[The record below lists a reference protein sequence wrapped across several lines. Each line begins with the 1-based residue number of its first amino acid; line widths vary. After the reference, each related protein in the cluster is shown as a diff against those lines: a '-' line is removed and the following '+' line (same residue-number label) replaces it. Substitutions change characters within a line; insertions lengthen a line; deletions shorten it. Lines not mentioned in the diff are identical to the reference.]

1 MAKTYKEHYDN
12 TKLVH
17 SLDRDGEVPTFFI
30 VCSRL
35 RGPGK
40 TFQMCKMLFE
50 KFLNEGKKFILLTR
64 HKKDL
69 GTIADGCFEGY
80 FQAEH
85 PEYTMR
91 EVLQMGHTFSRV
103 FADTRVGEEVS
114 SVECG
119 YVIPLS
125 AVNDVKKISSLF
137 YDAWCFFFD
146 EFMPV
151 DDRFL
156 KNEVDLLMNI
166 YQSVA
171 RGEGKAVRYMPIY
184 MCSNTLSIQNP
195 YFKAL
200 GLTSKL
206 QSNTHFF
213 KGEGVVFENCDN
225 VEGLAEMHKSS
236 GIEKALKK
244 HLAEKGDNTWIN
256 DDCSLVDRPKGW
268 GRSRYIA
275 TLIYGSESFG
285 VHEYYQM
292 GYVYLSRTTDN
303 TCPHIY
309 NLTFDNGNLNIPVI
323 HSSILI
329 QFIKTNYFLGKV
341 RCQDGGIQRILQ
353 EVM

>member
-1 MAKTYKEHYDN
+1 MARTYKEHYNN
-12 TKLVH
+12 TKLIT
-17 SLDRDGEVPTFFI
+17 SLDRNGEVPTFFI

-40 TFQMCKMLFE
+40 TYQMCKMLFE
-50 KFLNEGKKFILLTR
+50 KFMDEGKKFVLLTR

-69 GTIADGCFEGY
+69 GTIAAGCFDGY
-80 FQAEH
+80 LTDQH
-85 PEYTMR
+85 PEYSMR
-91 EVLQMGHTFSRV
+91 ETLQMGHTFSRV
-103 FADTRVGEEVS
+103 YADTRVGDEIS

-119 YVIPLS
+119 YVISLAS
-125 AVNDVKKISSLF
+125 VNDIKKVSSLF
-137 YDAWCFFFD
+137 GDAWCFFFD

-156 KNEVDLLMNI
+156 KNEVDLFLNV
-166 YQSVA
+166 YQSIA
-171 RGEGKAVRYMPIY
+171 RGEGKAARYMPVF
-184 MCSNTLSIQNP
+184 MCSNTISLQNP

-200 GLTSKL
+200 NLTSKL
-206 QSNTHFF
+206 QSNTHFY

-225 VEGLAEMHKSS
+225 VEGLAELHKSS
-236 GIEKALKK
+236 GIEKALKT
-244 HLAEKGDNTWIN
+244 HLDAKGDNTWIN
-256 DDCSLVDRPKGW
+256 DDNSLVAKPNGW
-268 GRSRYIA
+268 GRARYIA
-275 TLIYGSESFG
+275 TLIYGNEQFG

-292 GYVYLSRTTDN
+292 GYVYLSRKTDH

-323 HSSILI
+323 NSSVLV
-329 QFIKTNYFLGKV
+329 QFIKRTYFMGNV

>member
-1 MAKTYKEHYDN
+1 MAKVYKEHYDN
-12 TKLVH
+12 TKLIN
-17 SLDRDGEVPTFFI
+17 SLDCDGEVPTFFI
-30 VCSRL
+30 VCSKL

-50 KFLNEGKKFILLTR
+50 KFLEEGKKFILLTR

-80 FQAEH
+80 FQVEH
-85 PEYTMR
+85 PEYHMR

-103 FADTRVGEEVS
+103 YADTKVGEETS

-125 AVNDVKKISSLF
+125 AVNDIKKISSLF
-137 YDAWCFFFD
+137 FDTWCFFFD

-156 KNEVDLLMNI
+156 KNEVDYLLNI
-166 YQSVA
+166 YKSVA
-171 RGEGKAVRYMPIY
+171 RGEGSAVRYMPIY

-206 QSNTHFF
+206 QSSTHFYR
-213 KGEGVVFENCDN
+213 GSGVCFENCDN
-225 VEGLAEMHKSS
+225 VEGLAELHKSS
-236 GIEKALKK
+236 GIEKALRK
-244 HLAEKGDNTWIN
+244 HLALTDDNTWIN
-256 DDCSLVDRPKGW
+256 DDCSLVEKPYKW
-268 GRSRYIA
+268 GRPIYLA
-275 TLIYGSESFG
+275 TLMYGSEKFG
-285 VHEYYQM
+285 VLEYPNVV
-292 GYVYLSRTTDN
+292 YVSRTVDKS
-303 TCPHIY
+303 CEFVY
-309 NLTFDNGNLNIPVI
+309 NLTLDNGNLNYPVI
-323 HSSILI
+323 SSCGLLD
-329 QFIKTNYFLGKV
+329 FVRKRYFLGQV

-353 EVM
+353 EVL

>member
-1 MAKTYKEHYDN
+1 MAKTYKKHYDN
-12 TKLVH
+12 TKLIT
-17 SLDRDGEVPTFFI
+17 SLDRNGEVPTFFI

-40 TFQMCKMLFE
+40 TYQMCKMLFN
-50 KFLNEGKKFILLTR
+50 KFMDEGKKFILLTR

-80 FQAEH
+80 LQSEH
-85 PEYTMR
+85 PEYSMR
-91 EVLQMGHTFSRV
+91 ETLQMGHTFSRV
-103 FADTRVGEEVS
+103 YADTRVGDNVS

-125 AVNDVKKISSLF
+125 AVNDIKKISSLF

-156 KNEVDLLMNI
+156 KSEVDLLLNI

-171 RGEGKAVRYMPIY
+171 RGEGSACRYMPVF
-184 MCSNTLSIQNP
+184 MCSNTISLQNP

-200 GLTSKL
+200 NLTSKL
-206 QSNTHFF
+206 QSNTHFY

-225 VEGLAEMHKSS
+225 VDGLAELHKSS
-236 GIEKALKK
+236 GIEKALKA
-244 HLAEKGDNTWIN
+244 HLDLKGDNTWIN
-256 DDCSLVDRPKGW
+256 DDCSLVERPNGW
-268 GRSRYIA
+268 GRARYIA
-275 TLIYGSESFG
+275 TLIYGSECFG
-285 VHEYYQM
+285 VNDYYQQ
-292 GYVYLSRTTDN
+292 GYMYLSRKVDKTS
-303 TCPHIY
+303 PHIY

-323 HSSILI
+323 QTSVLI
-329 QFIKTNYFLGKV
+329 QHLKSAYFMGRV
-341 RCQDGGIQRILQ
+341 RCQDGGIQRVLQ
-353 EVM
+353 EVL